1 MKSASSRKKRLS
13 RLERREIILEA
24 ALEHFAEVG
33 FRGANLDEIASRSG
47 VSKPVLYDHFA
58 SKEDLF
64 LEALKQVRGELLA
77 LGREML
83 EAKGEPEA
91 RVRATVVGFFA
102 FAQQKPSA
110 IRVLLSV
117 ARGEPALEAA
127 ALQIQDEVTAAM
139 LSLFQGMIRKKLS
152 KGQTEELYMQ
162 IEFIKQGIHSLA
174 EWWPTHPNISK
185 EQLTDAVMSVAW
197 NGLADTFSPRA

>member
-1 MKSASSRKKRLS
+1 MKMATGKKKRLS

-24 ALEHFAEVG
+24 ALEHFAKVG

-47 VSKPVLYDHFA
+47 VTKPVLYDHFA

-64 LEALKQVRGELLA
+64 LEALKRVRGELLF
-77 LGREML
+77 LGKEIL
-83 EAKGEPEA
+83 EIKGEPEA
-91 RVRATVVGFFA
+91 QIRATVLGFFA
-102 FAQQKPSA
+102 FVQQKPAS

-127 ALQIQDEVTAAM
+127 ATQIQDEVTAAI
-139 LSLFQGMIRKKLS
+139 LSLFQGLIRQKLT
-152 KGQTEELYMQ
+152 KGQTQQLYMQ
-162 IEFIKQGIHSLA
+162 IEFIKQGMHSMA
-174 EWWPTHPNISK
+174 EWWPTHPHLSK

-197 NGLADTFSPRA
+197 NGLADTFGPRA